1 MTSEHV
7 TCASRGKT
15 LISGKVSGDILICSE
30 GVSFWGGVDSN
41 TGQIIDTHHSQ
52 YGQLVAGNIVMMPS
66 SRGSCSGSG
75 VLLALALA
83 NKAPAALIFSEPE
96 EVLSLGALV
105 ASRIFNRTVPVIRLN
120 KTDYASLANATSAT
134 ITDNSISSE
143 TLNCTLEPVQIDDV
157 NINENDEM
165 FLAGEAG
172 EAAKIAMEII
182 CLMAAANDTKA
193 LIDIS
198 KGHIDGCIL
207 AHSANLIFAEKLA
220 DIGAEIKVPTT
231 INAISVDR
239 ENWLSQN
246 IPHDFGEQA
255 SRLADAYVR
264 MGARPVFT
272 CAPYLLEDP
281 PEFGEIIGW
290 SESNAVIFANSILGA
305 RTLKHPDYL
314 DLFIAMTGRA
324 PASGVYADA
333 GRQPHSILSV
343 TCPST
348 QPDDV
353 FWPVLG
359 WLAGTLSPNRIPV
372 ITGLEALSPTQDD
385 LKSVCAAFGT
395 TSGAAM
401 LHISGHTPE
410 ADLPVAE
417 GAITHNIDI
426 SDLQQAWHSLNQAS
440 LPVDLIAIGSP
451 HASFSEVKRIQR
463 FFRGRP
469 CHPTITMIITVGRDT
484 LKMLIRDGAH
494 DVLTQ
499 SGVKIIPDIC
509 WCSINEPVLPV
520 KARSI
525 MTNSGK
531 YAHYAYALSGRHARL
546 SALQE
551 CVETAVTGVT
561 QTAVPAWLR

>member
-7 TCASRGKT
+7 TCASRGKI
-15 LISGKVSGDILICSE
+15 LISGKVSGDILMCSE

-52 YGQLVAGNIVMMPS
+52 YGQFVAGNIVMMPS

-134 ITDNSISSE
+134 ISDNSISSE

-239 ENWLSQN
+239 ENWLS
-246 IPHDFGEQA
+246 
-255 SRLADAYVR
+255 
-264 MGARPVFT
+264 
-272 CAPYLLEDP
+272 
-281 PEFGEIIGW
+281 
-290 SESNAVIFANSILGA
+290 
-305 RTLKHPDYL
+305 
-314 DLFIAMTGRA
+314 
-324 PASGVYADA
+324 
-333 GRQPHSILSV
+333 
-343 TCPST
+343 
-348 QPDDV
+348 
-353 FWPVLG
+353 
-359 WLAGTLSPNRIPV
+359 
-372 ITGLEALSPTQDD
+372 
-385 LKSVCAAFGT
+385 
-395 TSGAAM
+395 
-401 LHISGHTPE
+401 
-410 ADLPVAE
+410 
-417 GAITHNIDI
+417 
-426 SDLQQAWHSLNQAS
+426 
-440 LPVDLIAIGSP
+440 
-451 HASFSEVKRIQR
+451 
-463 FFRGRP
+463 
-469 CHPTITMIITVGRDT
+469 
-484 LKMLIRDGAH
+484 
-494 DVLTQ
+494 
-499 SGVKIIPDIC
+499 
-509 WCSINEPVLPV
+509 
-520 KARSI
+520 
-525 MTNSGK
+525 
-531 YAHYAYALSGRHARL
+531 
-546 SALQE
+546 
-551 CVETAVTGVT
+551 
-561 QTAVPAWLR
+561 